1 MLGFSPL
8 TAGPLA
14 ALPAST
20 VASGTESAYE
30 TAPLGGVVLGT
41 DGSTFVQ
48 GSAASGAITASAS
61 GSFAVTGTCTAT
73 AENFHVSAVGSTAV
87 TATAA
92 QPTVIQSSAG
102 SGSLAV
108 TGTGVARAFF
118 SASTDAPSTTVFTV
132 TVVSGKFYINGAL
145 APSLTLYEG
154 NTYRFDQSHSSNSTH
169 PLRFNTNADG
179 TINSGSQ
186 YTTGVTTA
194 GTAGNSGAYTEIT
207 VPDGGPPLYY
217 YCVNHSGMGN
227 FADTPTTIT
236 AAITGTG
243 VASRIASSGTASGT
257 FAVTGT
263 AVATSIEVVLLANV
277 DITAT
282 GVAEAIRVRGLDSTT
297 GNDIAITD
305 DVRASAVFGMVGSG
319 DVASTGTAV
328 ASRVIGVVGSGT
340 AAFSGT
346 ALVLPDPTNYF
357 SKRVVSSTT
366 SAATT
371 FTGTATAPT
380 RVQYAGGTGDLV
392 VTGTGT
398 PSGVYTVQGEGQTKI
413 TGTALHNA
421 GQRYVLGSG
430 AVSVVGST
438 PQILFLVS
446 AVPAT
451 TTITASVTADPYVR
465 VRQRDG
471 SAAAPVVTGTVAD
484 ARRFRLVDGAGDVA
498 STGTGIASA
507 ILGAQGAGDVAA
519 TATATAVKIRIMSPA
534 IGSIAVT
541 SASEAF
547 RVRSIIGSAT
557 GAATGTATGIIFT
570 LQFMDAD
577 ADIAVTGS
585 ARARRV
591 LPNVGSSTIS
601 ALGIASSQATFSPS
615 IDGRITCNSFALI
628 YIPKLIPRTTATVE
642 RYSRRVL
649 PTGELRDVLG
659 NEFQNIERTISSV
672 TEATILSADAEPET
686 KRQGMVRYAVTPWDP
701 LSNGTTGLVVYDGN
715 TWSAV

>member
-20 VASGTESAYE
+20 EASGTESAYV
-30 TAPLGGVVLGT
+30 TAPLGGFALGT
-41 DGSTFVQ
+41 DGSTFVE
-48 GSAASGAITASAS
+48 GSASAVITAEASATI
-61 GSFAVTGTCTAT
+61 AVTGTCTAT
-73 AENFHVSAVGSTAV
+73 AENFHVSAVGSIAV

-92 QPTVIQSSAG
+92 QPTVVKSSVGAG
-102 SGSLAV
+102 TLSV

-132 TVVSGKFYINGAL
+132 TVVSGKFYINGAI

-169 PLRFNTNADG
+169 PLRFNTNASG

-236 AAITGTG
+236 AAITGT
-243 VASRIASSGTASGT
+243 VAAGRIAASNTAFGT

-282 GVAEAIRVRGLDSTT
+282 GAAEAIRVRGLDSTT

-305 DVRASAVFGMVGSG
+305 DVRASAVFGMVGAG
-319 DVASTGTAV
+319 DVASTGTSV
-328 ASRVIGVVGSGT
+328 ASRVLGVTGSGT

-346 ALVLPDPTNYF
+346 ALVLPDPTNY
-357 SKRVVSSTT
+357 STKDVLTSTT
-366 SAATT
+366 SAGT
-371 FTGTATAPT
+371 FFNSNASSPIRYQYAIGTGGVAVTATFVAT
-380 RVQYAGGTGDLV
+380 RARL
-392 VTGTGT
+392 
-398 PSGVYTVQGEGQTKI
+398 VQGEGTAAI
-413 TGTALHNA
+413 TGTAIHNA
-421 GQRYVLGSG
+421 GQKYVLGSG
-430 AVSVVGST
+430 AITVTSST
-438 PQILFLVS
+438 PEILFLVS
-446 AVPAT
+446 ASPATT
-451 TTITASVTADPYVR
+451 TTITASVTAAPYIR
-465 VRQRDG
+465 LRQLDG
-471 SAAAPVVTGTVAD
+471 TADAPVVTGTCGEAL
-484 ARRFRLVDGAGDVA
+484 RFRLVDGAGDVA
-498 STGTGIASA
+498 STGTCITSA
-507 ILGAQGAGDVAA
+507 ILSAQGTGGTAA
-519 TATATAVKIRIMSPA
+519 TSTATAVKIRIMSPA
-534 IGSIAVT
+534 SGTLAVT
-541 SASEAF
+541 GASNVQ
-547 RVRSIIGSAT
+547 RVLSCVGSAT
-557 GAATGTATGIIFT
+557 GAFTATASGIIFG
-570 LQFMDAD
+570 LKYMQAASNFV
-577 ADIAVTGS
+577 VTE
-585 ARARRV
+585 AA
-591 LPNVGSSTIS
+591 NVQRIRPKVGAA
-601 ALGIASSQATFSPS
+601 ALAATASSGNRAIFSPS
-615 IDGRITCNSFALI
+615 VDGRVTCGSFALI
-628 YIPKLIPRTTATVE
+628 YIPKLIPRTTAIVE

-672 TEATILSADAEPET
+672 TEAAILSADAEPKT